1 MQTQDQIDQQ
11 IGATIRRLRGERGTT
26 QAQVAAACGV
36 TFQQIQKYERG
47 VNRVAI
53 STLVPMCR
61 ALGCSPAEF
70 VALALEERQDANAP
84 GSSELLRL
92 FSVMRPDQRAAVL
105 NIARAVASPVAVA
118 AVADAEAA

>member
-26 QAQVAAACGV
+26 QAQVAVACGV

-70 VALALEERQDANAP
+70 VAEAMADPAP
-84 GSSELLRL
+84 GAAPGCDELQKLY
-92 FSVMRPDQRAAVL
+92 SVLQPAQRAVL
-105 NIARAVASPVAVA
+105 LQVAGAMVSPSLQA
-118 AVADAEAA
+118 AA